1 MFKTKIQFAACAA
14 LLALGMATGCKSDQ
28 EKALEQAKAAA
39 ASTNTAQQIQYVDGN
54 GDTVTTVVQP
64 PVAGQ
69 TQQITT
75 TTTPPAPGPKPAKT
89 NPVVTPYGAAPLA
102 ANAANAAGPVPTD
115 GSQTTTTVAP
125 AATNGAA
132 PVTAPAAFNATVP
145 AGTSLAI
152 RINERIDV
160 KHTPAGSHFT
170 GEVAEPVVL
179 NGNVVIPRGVPVRGR
194 VDASHRRGH
203 FKGASVLELRLT
215 SMTLGGNEY
224 ALDTHDNVHTKK
236 GKGKRTAGWIG
247 GMTGAGML
255 IGGIA
260 SGGVGLAI
268 GAASG
273 AGAGTLIAG
282 TTGNRDIVIPA
293 ESIQHFRLA
302 DDLVVQH

>member
-1 MFKTKIQFAACAA
+1 MLMKRIHLAAGVAI
-14 LLALGMATGCKSDQ
+14 LSLGLITGCKSDEQ
-28 EKALEQAKAAA
+28 KALDQAKNA
-39 ASTNTAQQIQYVDGN
+39 ASATNMAQQVQYIDKNGN
-54 GDTVTTVVQP
+54 TVTTVVQP
-64 PVAGQ
+64 PVSGQ
-69 TQQITT
+69 EPQVSTQ
-75 TTTPPAPGPKPAKT
+75 TTPPPAGTKPAETK
-89 NPVVTPYGAAPLA
+89 PVVLPLSQAAP
-102 ANAANAAGPVPTD
+102 VP
-115 GSQTTTTVAP
+115 
-125 AATNGAA
+125 
-132 PVTAPAAFNATVP
+132 PVTAPVAAAPQQDTTAPAGTTSGAAAAPVAAPVAPINLTVP
-145 AGTSLAI
+145 AGTTLAI

-160 KHTPAGSHFT
+160 KHTPAGSHFS
-170 GEVAEPVVL
+170 GEFAEPIVR
-179 NGNVVIPRGVPVRGR
+179 NGSVIIPKGTPVRGR

-203 FKGASVLELRLT
+203 FKGASILELRLT

-260 SGGVGLAI
+260 TGGVGLAI

-293 ESIQHFRLA
+293 ESVQHFRLS
-302 DDLVVQH
+302 DDLVVQR